1 MTKVLVLGATGTI
14 AQHAVKF
21 MHANGDAVTQFVRTP
36 SKLEQPL
43 NVIQGDA
50 ADVAAL
56 TAAMADVDV
65 VYANL
70 GPTNMPA
77 FAQAVTDAMH
87 ATGVKRLIWTATA
100 GVHDEFS
107 VSHQA
112 NAARMLGTT
121 DDPTSYMG
129 DQADAV
135 KLLMAGDLDYTII
148 RPNWLTNDD
157 TVQDV
162 IIAQFG
168 DELPD
173 GAISRKTVGYFV
185 SELVKDLSQHQRE
198 SISLSGK

>member
-21 MHANGDAVTQFVRTP
+21 MHANGTDVIQFVRTP
-36 SKLEQPL
+36 SKLRQSL

-50 ADVAAL
+50 ADVVAL
-56 TAAMADVDV
+56 KEAMTGVDV

-70 GPTNMPA
+70 GPTNMPV
-77 FAQAVTDAMH
+77 FAQAVMDAMH
-87 ATGVKRLIWTATA
+87 ATGVTRLIWTATA
-100 GVHDEFS
+100 GVHDELP

-112 NAARMLGTT
+112 NAAKMLGTT

-129 DQADAV
+129 DQAAAV
-135 KLLMAGDLDYTII
+135 KLIMASDLDYTII

-157 TVQDV
+157 QVQAV

-168 DELPD
+168 TELPD
-173 GAISRKTVGYFV
+173 GAISRKTVGHFV
-185 SELVKDLSQHQRE
+185 SDLVNNLTQHQRG